1 MIEITVTTN
10 RAGLTI
16 YKPATK
22 QVDRD
27 EKLEQID
34 LNNHCAKLWPI
45 EYESMW
51 HTVNESGGVKKGD
64 WRKLKQQ
71 EEFRRMGRK
80 KGVPDWAV
88 MISRGKYHGLFIEL
102 KKCHSGAITKEQNA
116 FMLRQESLGYRCVV
130 AHGFRA
136 ALKAIEDYFNLS

>member
-1 MIEITVTTN
+1 MIEIITTTN

-27 EKLEQID
+27 EELEQID
-34 LNNHCAKLWPI
+34 LNTHCAKLWTI

-51 HTVNESGGVKKGD
+51 HTVNESGGVKKDD
-64 WRKLKQQ
+64 WRKLRQQ
-71 EEFRRMGRK
+71 ETFKRMGRK
-80 KGVPDWAV
+80 KGVLDWLV
-88 MISRGKYHGLFIEL
+88 MIPRGEYHGLFIEL
-102 KKCHSGAITKEQNA
+102 KRCHSGTISKEQKA
-116 FMLRQESLGYRCVV
+116 FMLCQESLGYRCVV